1 MEWYKKNRI
10 LISRISCNISC
21 WKINNIYIFLMKK
34 LLLLALS
41 TNFIFA
47 QINPEK
53 IDIVRDNYGVPHIF
67 AKTDAEAAYGLAWAH
82 AEDDFETIQLAYLAG
97 NSMLSNHLGT
107 EGAPADFISKFIG
120 SKEIVE
126 KKFHEVSDE
135 YKSVLEGYAQGLNSY
150 AKKFPDKV
158 LYNKLF
164 PLTPKMMLRY
174 GQLQLFIRSKGGEW
188 VGKILSDKTQ
198 DDFIDQSLVGSNFIA
213 MNSNKTKS
221 GESFLV
227 INTHQPLEGPTS
239 WYEAHVNS
247 EEGTNILGTLY
258 PGTPHILIGVNENL
272 AWSHTFNNLD
282 IFDVYKLEMTKGLKY
297 VVDGKEYKLKKDK
310 AQVKIKILGLK
321 IPINRKFYKSIFG
334 PTLKN
339 KKGYY
344 SIRTPI
350 LYSINALEQWWRMG
364 KAKNFNEFYSILKMK
379 GLTGVNIAYADKYD
393 TIFYMSDGLIPK
405 REQGYNWKEI
415 VPGNTKKTLW
425 TETYDIK
432 DLPQVI
438 QPKSGYIYN
447 ANHSPFKSTSNDE
460 NPNPNDFNTDMGFEL
475 FDNNRSTR
483 LKKLIDEKD
492 KVSYE
497 EFREIKND
505 NSFPEKFSYI
515 FMDINPLFEIKLDSD
530 HELKEILDIIQSWD
544 RKTDIDSVGAGVYG
558 VLYYHLL
565 SNYRDYI
572 RKNKVLSE
580 EVLLTALKEVE
591 LYIIENFG
599 YLNITLG
606 DFQKLVR
613 GDIELPIWGLPD
625 VVTAMVSSKYKDGKR
640 RVFAGES
647 YIGYIRFDANGP
659 KIESVIS
666 YGNSEI
672 PESKHYDDQM
682 ELYQNFKLKK
692 VSMDREEIYKNASRI
707 YNPN

>member
-1 MEWYKKNRI
+1 MEWYKQKQ
-10 LISRISCNISC
+10 SANIRVFNLPC
-21 WKINNIYIFLMKK
+21 WKIYKVYIFLMRKVI
-34 LLLLALS
+34 LLALS

-47 QINPEK
+47 QINPEA
-53 IDIVRDNYGVPHIF
+53 IDIVRDNYGIPHIF
-67 AKTDAEAAYGLAWAH
+67 SKTDAELAYGLAWAH

-97 NSMLSNHLGT
+97 NSMLSNHLGA

-120 SKEIVE
+120 SEEIVD
-126 KKFHEVSDE
+126 KKYNEISDK
-135 YKSVLEGYAQGLNSY
+135 YKSVLDGYAQGLNSY

-158 LYNKLF
+158 LYKKLF

-188 VGKILSDKTQ
+188 VGRILNDNSQ
-198 DDFIDQSLVGSNFIA
+198 ENFIDQSLVGSNFIA
-213 MNSNKTKS
+213 MNSSKTKS

-239 WYEAHVNS
+239 WYEAHLNS

-297 VVDGKEYKLKKDK
+297 KVDDKEYKLKKDK
-310 AQVKIKILGLK
+310 AKIKIKILGIK

-339 KKGYY
+339 KKGFY

-350 LYSINALEQWWRMG
+350 LHSINALEQWWEMG
-364 KAKNFNEFYSILKMK
+364 KTKNFNEFYSVLKMK

-393 TIFYMSDGLIPK
+393 TIFYMSGGLIPK
-405 REQGYNWKEI
+405 REEGYNWKGI

-425 TETYDIK
+425 TETYDIE

-447 ANHSPFKSTSNDE
+447 ANHSPFKSTSNEE
-460 NPNPNDFNTDMGFEL
+460 NPNPNNFNSDMGFEL
-475 FDNNRSTR
+475 FDNNRSIR

-497 EFREIKND
+497 DFKKIKYD
-505 NSFPEKFSYI
+505 NTFPERFSYI
-515 FMDINPLFEIKLDSD
+515 FMDINPLFDIKLDPN
-530 HELKEILDIIQSWD
+530 HELKEILDLLQSWD
-544 RKTDIDSVGAGVYG
+544 RKTDIDSKGAGIYG

-565 SNYRDYI
+565 NNYRDYI
-572 RKNKVLSE
+572 LKNKVLSE
-580 EVLLTALKEVE
+580 EVLLSALREIKAS
-591 LYIIENFG
+591 IIENFG
-599 YLNITLG
+599 YLEITLG

-625 VVTAMVSSKYKDGKR
+625 VVTTMVSTKHKDGKR
-640 RVFAGES
+640 RVIAGES
-647 YIGYIRFDANGP
+647 YIGFIRFDKDGA

-672 PESKHYDDQM
+672 PESKHFDDQM

-692 VSMDREEIYKNASRI
+692 VSMNKDEIYRDALRI
-707 YNPN
+707 YNPH

>member
-1 MEWYKKNRI
+1 
-10 LISRISCNISC
+10 
-21 WKINNIYIFLMKK
+21 MKK
-34 LLLLALS
+34 LLFFALS
-41 TNFIFA
+41 SNLIFS
-47 QINPEK
+47 QINPEN
-53 IDIVRDNYGVPHIF
+53 IDIVRDSYGVPHIF
-67 AKTDAEAAYGLAWAH
+67 AKTDAEVSYGLAWAH
-82 AEDDFETIQLAYLAG
+82 AEDDFETIQLAFLAG
-97 NSMLSNHLGT
+97 NSMLSNHLGS

-120 SKEIVE
+120 SKEIVD
-126 KKFHEVSDE
+126 KKYNEISDE
-135 YKSVLEGYAQGLNSY
+135 YKLVLEGYALGLNSY

-158 LYNKLF
+158 LYKKLF

-198 DDFIDQSLVGSNFIA
+198 EDYIDQNLIGSNFIA
-213 MNSNKTKS
+213 MNSSKTKS

-239 WYEAHVNS
+239 WYEAHINS

-272 AWSHTFNNLD
+272 GWSHTFNNLD

-297 VVDGKEYKLKKDK
+297 IVDGEEYKLEKDK
-310 AQVKIKILGLK
+310 AKIKIKILGLK

-339 KKGYY
+339 KKGFY
-344 SIRTPI
+344 SIRAPI
-350 LYSINALEQWWRMG
+350 LHSINALEQWWRMG
-364 KAKNFNEFYSILKMK
+364 KAKNFNEFYSTLKMK

-425 TETYDIK
+425 TETYDIE

-460 NPNPNDFNTDMGFEL
+460 NPNPNNFNPDMAFEL
-475 FDNNRSTR
+475 FYNNRSIR

-492 KVSYE
+492 KISYE
-497 EFREIKND
+497 EFRKIKND
-505 NSFPEKFSYI
+505 NSFPEKLSYS
-515 FMDINPLFEIKLDSD
+515 FMDINPLFEISLDSN
-530 HELKEILDIIQSWD
+530 HELKNMLDILQSWD
-544 RKTDIDSVGAGVYG
+544 RKTDIDSVGAGIYG

-565 SNYRDYI
+565 DKYRGYI
-572 RKNKVLSE
+572 FKNRVLSE
-580 EVLLTALKEVE
+580 EVLLSALKEVKS
-591 LYIIENFG
+591 YIIKNFG
-599 YLNITLG
+599 YLEITLG

-613 GDIELPIWGLPD
+613 GNIELPIWGLPD
-625 VVTAMVSSKYKDGKR
+625 VVTTMVSTKYKDGKR

-647 YIGYIRFDANGP
+647 YIGYIRFNEDGP
-659 KIESVIS
+659 TIESVIS
-666 YGNSEI
+666 YGNSEV

-682 ELYQNFKLKK
+682 KLYQNFKLKK
-692 VSMDREEIYKNASRI
+692 VSMNKEEIYKNASKI

>member
-1 MEWYKKNRI
+1 
-10 LISRISCNISC
+10 
-21 WKINNIYIFLMKK
+21 MKK
-34 LLLLALS
+34 LILFALS
-41 TNFIFA
+41 INFIFA
-47 QINPEK
+47 QINTEN

-82 AEDDFETIQLAYLAG
+82 AEDDFKTIQLAYLAG
-97 NSMLSNHLGT
+97 NSMLSNLLGT

-297 VVDGKEYKLKKDK
+297 EVDGKEYKLKKDK

-591 LYIIENFG
+591 SYIIENFG

>member
-1 MEWYKKNRI
+1 
-10 LISRISCNISC
+10 
-21 WKINNIYIFLMKK
+21 MKK
-34 LLLLALS
+34 LILFALS
-41 TNFIFA
+41 INFIFA
-47 QINPEK
+47 QINTEN

-82 AEDDFETIQLAYLAG
+82 AEDDFKTIQLAYLAG
-97 NSMLSNHLGT
+97 NSMLSNLLGT

-297 VVDGKEYKLKKDK
+297 KVDGKEYKLIKDK
-310 AQVKIKILGLK
+310 APVKIKILGIK
-321 IPINRKFYKSIFG
+321 ISINRKFYKSIFG

-591 LYIIENFG
+591 SYIIENFG

>member
-1 MEWYKKNRI
+1 
-10 LISRISCNISC
+10 
-21 WKINNIYIFLMKK
+21 MKK
-34 LLLLALS
+34 LLFFALS
-41 TNFIFA
+41 SNLIFS
-47 QINPEK
+47 QINPEN
-53 IDIVRDNYGVPHIF
+53 IDIVRDSYGVPHIF
-67 AKTDAEAAYGLAWAH
+67 AKTDAEVSYGLAWAH
-82 AEDDFETIQLAYLAG
+82 AEDDFETIQLAFLAG
-97 NSMLSNHLGT
+97 NSMLSNHLGS

-120 SKEIVE
+120 SKEIVD
-126 KKFHEVSDE
+126 KKYNEISDE
-135 YKSVLEGYAQGLNSY
+135 YKLVLEGYALGLNSY

-158 LYNKLF
+158 LYKKLF

-198 DDFIDQSLVGSNFIA
+198 EDYIDQNLIGSNFIA
-213 MNSNKTKS
+213 MNSSKTKS

-239 WYEAHVNS
+239 WYEAHINS

-272 AWSHTFNNLD
+272 GWSHTFNNLD

-297 VVDGKEYKLKKDK
+297 IVDGEEYKLEKDK
-310 AQVKIKILGLK
+310 AKIKIKILGLK

-339 KKGYY
+339 KKGFY
-344 SIRTPI
+344 SIRAPI
-350 LYSINALEQWWRMG
+350 LHSINALEQWWRMG
-364 KAKNFNEFYSILKMK
+364 KAKNFNEFYSTLKMK

-405 REQGYNWKEI
+405 REQGYDWKEI

-425 TETYDIK
+425 TETYDIE

-460 NPNPNDFNTDMGFEL
+460 NPNPNNFNPDMGFEL
-475 FDNNRSTR
+475 FDNNRSIR

-492 KVSYE
+492 QISYE
-497 EFREIKND
+497 EFRKIKND
-505 NSFPEKFSYI
+505 NSFPEKLSYS
-515 FMDINPLFEIKLDSD
+515 FMDINPLFEISLDSN
-530 HELKEILDIIQSWD
+530 HELKNMLDILQSWD
-544 RKTDIDSVGAGVYG
+544 RKTDIDSVGAGIYG

-565 SNYRDYI
+565 DKYRGYI
-572 RKNKVLSE
+572 FKNRVLSE
-580 EVLLTALKEVE
+580 EVLLSALKEVKS
-591 LYIIENFG
+591 YIIKNFG
-599 YLNITLG
+599 YLEITLG

-613 GDIELPIWGLPD
+613 GNIELPIWGLPD
-625 VVTAMVSSKYKDGKR
+625 VVTTMVSTKYKDGKR

-647 YIGYIRFDANGP
+647 YIGYIRFNEDGP
-659 KIESVIS
+659 IIESVIS
-666 YGNSEI
+666 YGNSEV

-682 ELYQNFKLKK
+682 KLYQKFKLKK
-692 VSMDREEIYKNASRI
+692 VSMNKEEIYKNASKI

>member
-1 MEWYKKNRI
+1 
-10 LISRISCNISC
+10 
-21 WKINNIYIFLMKK
+21 MKK
-34 LLLLALS
+34 LLFFALS
-41 TNFIFA
+41 SNLIFS
-47 QINPEK
+47 QINPEN
-53 IDIVRDNYGVPHIF
+53 IDIVRDSYGVPHIF
-67 AKTDAEAAYGLAWAH
+67 AKTDAEVSYGLAWAH
-82 AEDDFETIQLAYLAG
+82 AEDDFETIQLAFLAG
-97 NSMLSNHLGT
+97 NSMLSNHLGS

-120 SKEIVE
+120 SKEIVD
-126 KKFHEVSDE
+126 KKYNEISDE
-135 YKSVLEGYAQGLNSY
+135 YKLVLEGYALGLNSY

-158 LYNKLF
+158 LYKKLF

-198 DDFIDQSLVGSNFIA
+198 EDYIDQNLIGSNFIA
-213 MNSNKTKS
+213 MNSSKTKS

-239 WYEAHVNS
+239 WYEAHINS

-272 AWSHTFNNLD
+272 GWSHTFNNLD

-297 VVDGKEYKLKKDK
+297 IVDGEEYKLEKDK
-310 AQVKIKILGLK
+310 AKIKIKILGLK

-339 KKGYY
+339 KKGFY
-344 SIRTPI
+344 SIRAPI
-350 LYSINALEQWWRMG
+350 LHSINALEQWWRMG
-364 KAKNFNEFYSILKMK
+364 KAKNFNEFYSTLKMK

-405 REQGYNWKEI
+405 REEGYNWKEI

-425 TETYDIK
+425 TETYDIE

-460 NPNPNDFNTDMGFEL
+460 NPNPNNFNPDMGFEL
-475 FDNNRSTR
+475 FDNNRSIR

-492 KVSYE
+492 KISYE
-497 EFREIKND
+497 EFRKIKND
-505 NSFPEKFSYI
+505 NSFPEKLSYS
-515 FMDINPLFEIKLDSD
+515 FMDINPLFEISLDSN
-530 HELKEILDIIQSWD
+530 HELKNMLDILQSWD
-544 RKTDIDSVGAGVYG
+544 RKTDIDSVGAGIYG

-565 SNYRDYI
+565 DKYRGYI
-572 RKNKVLSE
+572 FKNRVLSE
-580 EVLLTALKEVE
+580 EVLLSALKEVKS
-591 LYIIENFG
+591 YIIKNFG
-599 YLNITLG
+599 YLEITLG

-613 GDIELPIWGLPD
+613 GNIELPIWGLPD
-625 VVTAMVSSKYKDGKR
+625 VVTTMVSTKYKDGKR

-647 YIGYIRFDANGP
+647 YIGYIRFNEDGP
-659 KIESVIS
+659 TIESVIS
-666 YGNSEI
+666 YGNSEV

-682 ELYQNFKLKK
+682 KLYQNFKLKK
-692 VSMDREEIYKNASRI
+692 VSMNKEEIYKNASKI

>member
-1 MEWYKKNRI
+1 MNRNCTHI
-10 LISRISCNISC
+10 LFN
-21 WKINNIYIFLMKK
+21 
-34 LLLLALS
+34 
-41 TNFIFA
+41 
-47 QINPEK
+47 EK
-53 IDIVRDNYGVPHIF
+53 IYKSKV
-67 AKTDAEAAYGLAWAH
+67 
-82 AEDDFETIQLAYLAG
+82 TIE
-97 NSMLSNHLGT
+97 LSILGT
-107 EGAPADFISKFIG
+107 SVFSVVELEHDK
-120 SKEIVE
+120 KEEIV
-126 KKFHEVSDE
+126 KKKYSEISDE
-135 YKSVLEGYAQGLNSY
+135 YKLVLEGYALGLNSY

-158 LYNKLF
+158 LYKKLF

-198 DDFIDQSLVGSNFIA
+198 EDYIDQNLIGSNFIA
-213 MNSNKTKS
+213 MNSNKPES

-239 WYEAHVNS
+239 WYEAHINS

-272 AWSHTFNNLD
+272 GWSHTFNNLD

-297 VVDGKEYKLKKDK
+297 IVDGEEYKLEKDK
-310 AQVKIKILGLK
+310 ARVKIKVLGLK
-321 IPINRKFYKSIFG
+321 IPINRKFYRSIFG

-339 KKGYY
+339 KKGFY
-344 SIRTPI
+344 SIRAPI
-350 LYSINALEQWWRMG
+350 LHSINALEQWWRMG
-364 KAKNFNEFYSILKMK
+364 KAKNFNEFYSTLKMK

-425 TETYDIK
+425 TETYDIE

-460 NPNPNDFNTDMGFEL
+460 NPNPNNFNPDMGFEL
-475 FDNNRSTR
+475 FDNNRSIR

-492 KVSYE
+492 KISYE
-497 EFREIKND
+497 EFRKIKND

-515 FMDINPLFEIKLDSD
+515 FMDINPLFDIDLDSN
-530 HELKEILDIIQSWD
+530 HELKKILDILQSWD
-544 RKTDIDSVGAGVYG
+544 RKTDIDSVGAGIYG

-565 SNYRDYI
+565 DKYRGYI
-572 RKNKVLSE
+572 FKNRVLSE
-580 EVLLTALKEVE
+580 EVLLSALKEVKS
-591 LYIIENFG
+591 YIIKNFG
-599 YLNITLG
+599 YLEITLG

-613 GDIELPIWGLPD
+613 GNIELPIWGLPD
-625 VVTAMVSSKYKDGKR
+625 VVTAMVSTKYKDGKR

-647 YIGYIRFDANGP
+647 YIVYIRFNEDGP
-659 KIESVIS
+659 TIESVIS
-666 YGNSEI
+666 YGNSEV

-682 ELYQNFKLKK
+682 KLYQNFKLKK
-692 VSMDREEIYKNASRI
+692 VSMNKEEIYKNASKI

>member
-1 MEWYKKNRI
+1 
-10 LISRISCNISC
+10 
-21 WKINNIYIFLMKK
+21 MKK
-34 LLLLALS
+34 LILFALS
-41 TNFIFA
+41 INFIFA
-47 QINPEK
+47 QINTEN

-97 NSMLSNHLGT
+97 NSMLSNLLGA

-297 VVDGKEYKLKKDK
+297 EVDGKEYKLKKDK

-572 RKNKVLSE
+572 RKNNVLSE

-591 LYIIENFG
+591 SYIIENFG

-672 PESKHYDDQM
+672 PKSKHYDDQM

>member
-1 MEWYKKNRI
+1 
-10 LISRISCNISC
+10 
-21 WKINNIYIFLMKK
+21 MKK
-34 LLLLALS
+34 LILFALS
-41 TNFIFA
+41 TNLIFS
-47 QINPEK
+47 QINPEN

-67 AKTDAEAAYGLAWAH
+67 AKTDAEVAYGLAWAH

-97 NSMLSNHLGT
+97 NSMLSNHLGL

-120 SKEIVE
+120 SEEIVDN
-126 KKFHEVSDE
+126 KYDEVSDE
-135 YKSVLEGYAQGLNSY
+135 YKLVLEGYALGLNSY

-158 LYNKLF
+158 LYKNLF

-198 DDFIDQSLVGSNFIA
+198 EDYIDQNLIGSNFIA
-213 MNSNKTKS
+213 MNSNKTES

-239 WYEAHVNS
+239 WYEAHINS

-272 AWSHTFNNLD
+272 GWSHTFNNLD

-297 VVDGKEYKLKKDK
+297 IVDGEEYKLEKDK
-310 AQVKIKILGLK
+310 AKIKIKVLGLK

-339 KKGYY
+339 KKGFY
-344 SIRTPI
+344 SIRAPI
-350 LYSINALEQWWRMG
+350 LHSINALEQWWKMG
-364 KAKNFNEFYSILKMK
+364 KAKNFNEFYSTLKMK

-425 TETYDIK
+425 TETYDIE

-438 QPKSGYIYN
+438 QPKSGFIYN

-460 NPNPNDFNTDMGFEL
+460 NPNPKDFNSDMGFEL
-475 FDNNRSTR
+475 FDNNRSIR

-492 KVSYE
+492 KISYE
-497 EFREIKND
+497 EFKQIKND
-505 NSFPEKFSYI
+505 NSFPEKFSYS
-515 FMDINPLFEIKLDSD
+515 FMDINPLFGINLDTS
-530 HELKEILDIIQSWD
+530 HELKKMLDILQNWD
-544 RKTDIDSVGAGVYG
+544 RKTDIDSVGAGIYG

-565 SNYRDYI
+565 RNYRDYI
-572 RKNKVLSE
+572 LKNRVLSE
-580 EVLLTALKEVE
+580 EVLLSAFKEVKS
-591 LYIIENFG
+591 YIIENFG
-599 YLNITLG
+599 YLEITLG

-613 GDIELPIWGLPD
+613 GDIEMPFW
-625 VVTAMVSSKYKDGKR
+625 
-640 RVFAGES
+640 
-647 YIGYIRFDANGP
+647 
-659 KIESVIS
+659 
-666 YGNSEI
+666 
-672 PESKHYDDQM
+672 
-682 ELYQNFKLKK
+682 
-692 VSMDREEIYKNASRI
+692 
-707 YNPN
+707 

>member
-1 MEWYKKNRI
+1 
-10 LISRISCNISC
+10 
-21 WKINNIYIFLMKK
+21 MKK
-34 LLLLALS
+34 LLFFALS
-41 TNFIFA
+41 SNLIFS
-47 QINPEK
+47 QINPEN
-53 IDIVRDNYGVPHIF
+53 IDIVRDSYGVPHIF
-67 AKTDAEAAYGLAWAH
+67 AKTDAEVSYGLAWAH
-82 AEDDFETIQLAYLAG
+82 AEDDFETIQLAFLAG
-97 NSMLSNHLGT
+97 NSMLSNHLGS

-120 SKEIVE
+120 SKEIVDE
-126 KKFHEVSDE
+126 KYNEISDE
-135 YKSVLEGYAQGLNSY
+135 YKLVLEGYALGLNSY

-158 LYNKLF
+158 LYKKLF

-198 DDFIDQSLVGSNFIA
+198 EDYIDQNLIGSNFIA
-213 MNSNKTKS
+213 MNSSKTKS

-239 WYEAHVNS
+239 WYEAHINS

-272 AWSHTFNNLD
+272 GWSHTFNNLD

-297 VVDGKEYKLKKDK
+297 IVDGEEYKLEKDK
-310 AQVKIKILGLK
+310 AKIKIKILGLK

-339 KKGYY
+339 KKGFY
-344 SIRTPI
+344 SIRAPI
-350 LYSINALEQWWRMG
+350 LHSINALEQWWRMG
-364 KAKNFNEFYSILKMK
+364 KSKNFNEFYSTLKMK

-405 REQGYNWKEI
+405 REEGYNWKEI

-425 TETYDIK
+425 TETYDIE

-460 NPNPNDFNTDMGFEL
+460 NPNPNNFNPDMGFEL
-475 FDNNRSTR
+475 FDNNRSIR

-492 KVSYE
+492 KISYE
-497 EFREIKND
+497 EFRKIKND
-505 NSFPEKFSYI
+505 NSFPEKLSYS
-515 FMDINPLFEIKLDSD
+515 FMDINPLFEISLDSN
-530 HELKEILDIIQSWD
+530 HELKNMLDILQSWD
-544 RKTDIDSVGAGVYG
+544 RKTDIDSVGAGIYG

-565 SNYRDYI
+565 DKYRGYI
-572 RKNKVLSE
+572 FKNRVLSE
-580 EVLLTALKEVE
+580 EVLLSALKEVKS
-591 LYIIENFG
+591 YIIKNFG
-599 YLNITLG
+599 YLEITLG

-613 GDIELPIWGLPD
+613 GNIELPIWGLPD
-625 VVTAMVSSKYKDGKR
+625 VVTTMVSTKYKDGKR

-647 YIGYIRFDANGP
+647 YIGYIRFNEDGP
-659 KIESVIS
+659 IIESVIS
-666 YGNSEI
+666 YGNSEV

-682 ELYQNFKLKK
+682 KLYQNFKLKK
-692 VSMDREEIYKNASRI
+692 VSMDKEEIYKNASKI

>member
-1 MEWYKKNRI
+1 
-10 LISRISCNISC
+10 
-21 WKINNIYIFLMKK
+21 MKK
-34 LLLLALS
+34 LLFFALS
-41 TNFIFA
+41 SNLIFS
-47 QINPEK
+47 QINPEN
-53 IDIVRDNYGVPHIF
+53 IDIVRDSYGVPHIF
-67 AKTDAEAAYGLAWAH
+67 AKTDAEVSYGLAWAH
-82 AEDDFETIQLAYLAG
+82 AEDDFETIQLAFLAG
-97 NSMLSNHLGT
+97 NSMLSNHLGS

-120 SKEIVE
+120 SKEIVD
-126 KKFHEVSDE
+126 KKYNEISDE
-135 YKSVLEGYAQGLNSY
+135 YKLVLEGYALGLNSY

-158 LYNKLF
+158 LYKKLF

-198 DDFIDQSLVGSNFIA
+198 EDYIDQNLIGSNFIA
-213 MNSNKTKS
+213 MNSKKNKS

-239 WYEAHVNS
+239 WYEAHINS

-272 AWSHTFNNLD
+272 GWSHTFNNLD

-297 VVDGKEYKLKKDK
+297 IVDGEEYKLEKDK
-310 AQVKIKILGLK
+310 AKIKIKILGLK

-339 KKGYY
+339 KKGFY
-344 SIRTPI
+344 SIRAPI
-350 LYSINALEQWWRMG
+350 LHSINALEQWWRMG
-364 KAKNFNEFYSILKMK
+364 KAKNFNEFYSTLKMK

-405 REQGYNWKEI
+405 REEGYNWKEI

-425 TETYDIK
+425 TETYDIE

-460 NPNPNDFNTDMGFEL
+460 NPNPNNFNPDMGFEL
-475 FDNNRSTR
+475 FDNNRSIR

-492 KVSYE
+492 KISYE
-497 EFREIKND
+497 EFRKIKND
-505 NSFPEKFSYI
+505 NSFPEKLSYS
-515 FMDINPLFEIKLDSD
+515 FMDINPLFEISLDSN
-530 HELKEILDIIQSWD
+530 HELKNMLDILQSWD
-544 RKTDIDSVGAGVYG
+544 RKTDIDSVGAGIYG

-565 SNYRDYI
+565 DKYRGYI
-572 RKNKVLSE
+572 FKNRVLSE
-580 EVLLTALKEVE
+580 EVLLIALKEVKS
-591 LYIIENFG
+591 YIIKNFG
-599 YLNITLG
+599 YLEITLG

-613 GDIELPIWGLPD
+613 GNIELPIWGLPD
-625 VVTAMVSSKYKDGKR
+625 VVTTMVSTKYKDGKR

-647 YIGYIRFDANGP
+647 YIGYIRFNEDGP
-659 KIESVIS
+659 TIESVIS
-666 YGNSEI
+666 YGNSEV

-682 ELYQNFKLKK
+682 KLYQNFKLKK
-692 VSMDREEIYKNASRI
+692 VSMNKEEIYKNASKI
-707 YNPN
+707 YNPK

>member
-1 MEWYKKNRI
+1 
-10 LISRISCNISC
+10 
-21 WKINNIYIFLMKK
+21 MKK
-34 LLLLALS
+34 LLFFALS
-41 TNFIFA
+41 SNLIFS
-47 QINPEK
+47 QINPEN
-53 IDIVRDNYGVPHIF
+53 IDIVRDSYGVPHIF
-67 AKTDAEAAYGLAWAH
+67 AKTDAEVSYGLAWAH
-82 AEDDFETIQLAYLAG
+82 AEDDFETIQLAFLAG
-97 NSMLSNHLGT
+97 NSMLSNHLGS

-120 SKEIVE
+120 SKEIVD
-126 KKFHEVSDE
+126 KKYNEISDE
-135 YKSVLEGYAQGLNSY
+135 YKLVLEGYALGLNSY

-158 LYNKLF
+158 LYKKLF

-198 DDFIDQSLVGSNFIA
+198 EDYIDQNLIGSNFIA
-213 MNSNKTKS
+213 MNSSKTKS

-239 WYEAHVNS
+239 WYEAHINS

-272 AWSHTFNNLD
+272 GWSHTFNNLD

-297 VVDGKEYKLKKDK
+297 IVDGEEYKLEKDK
-310 AQVKIKILGLK
+310 AKIKIKILGLK

-339 KKGYY
+339 KKGFY
-344 SIRTPI
+344 SIRAPI
-350 LYSINALEQWWRMG
+350 LHSINALEQWWRMG
-364 KAKNFNEFYSILKMK
+364 KAKNFNEFYSTLKMK

-405 REQGYNWKEI
+405 REEGYNWKEI

-425 TETYDIK
+425 TETYNIE

-460 NPNPNDFNTDMGFEL
+460 NPNPNNFNPDMGFEL
-475 FDNNRSTR
+475 FDNNRSIR
-483 LKKLIDEKD
+483 LKKLIDEKE
-492 KVSYE
+492 KISYE
-497 EFREIKND
+497 EFRKIKND
-505 NSFPEKFSYI
+505 NSFPEKLSYS
-515 FMDINPLFEIKLDSD
+515 FMDINPLFEISLDSN
-530 HELKEILDIIQSWD
+530 HELKNMLDILQSWD
-544 RKTDIDSVGAGVYG
+544 RKTNINSVGAGIYG

-565 SNYRDYI
+565 DKYRGYI
-572 RKNKVLSE
+572 FKNKVLSE
-580 EVLLTALKEVE
+580 EVLLSALKEVKS
-591 LYIIENFG
+591 YIIKNFG
-599 YLNITLG
+599 YLEITLG

-613 GDIELPIWGLPD
+613 GNIELPIWGLPD
-625 VVTAMVSSKYKDGKR
+625 VVTTMVSTKYKDGKR

-647 YIGYIRFDANGP
+647 YIGYIRFNEDGP
-659 KIESVIS
+659 TIESVIS
-666 YGNSEI
+666 YGNSEV

-682 ELYQNFKLKK
+682 KLYQNFKLKK
-692 VSMDREEIYKNASRI
+692 VSMNKEEIYKNASKI

>member
-1 MEWYKKNRI
+1 
-10 LISRISCNISC
+10 
-21 WKINNIYIFLMKK
+21 MKK
-34 LLLLALS
+34 LLFFALS
-41 TNFIFA
+41 SNLIFS
-47 QINPEK
+47 QINPEN
-53 IDIVRDNYGVPHIF
+53 IDIVRDSYGVPHIF
-67 AKTDAEAAYGLAWAH
+67 AKTDAEVSYGLAWAH
-82 AEDDFETIQLAYLAG
+82 AEDDFETIQLAFLAG
-97 NSMLSNHLGT
+97 NSMLSNHLGS

-120 SKEIVE
+120 SKEIVD
-126 KKFHEVSDE
+126 KKYNEISDE
-135 YKSVLEGYAQGLNSY
+135 YKLVLEGYALGLNSY

-158 LYNKLF
+158 LYKKLF

-198 DDFIDQSLVGSNFIA
+198 EDYIDQNLIGSNFIA
-213 MNSNKTKS
+213 MNSSKTKS

-239 WYEAHVNS
+239 WYEAHINS

-272 AWSHTFNNLD
+272 GWSHTFNNLD

-297 VVDGKEYKLKKDK
+297 IVDGEEYKLEKDK
-310 AQVKIKILGLK
+310 AKIKIKILGLK

-339 KKGYY
+339 KKGFY
-344 SIRTPI
+344 SIRAPI
-350 LYSINALEQWWRMG
+350 LHSINALEQWWRMG
-364 KAKNFNEFYSILKMK
+364 KAKNFNEFYSTLKMK

-425 TETYDIK
+425 TETYDIE

-460 NPNPNDFNTDMGFEL
+460 NPNPNNFNPDMGFEL
-475 FDNNRSTR
+475 FDNNRSIR

-492 KVSYE
+492 KISYE
-497 EFREIKND
+497 EFRKIKND
-505 NSFPEKFSYI
+505 NSFPEKLSYS
-515 FMDINPLFEIKLDSD
+515 FMDINPLFEISLDSN
-530 HELKEILDIIQSWD
+530 HELKNMLDILQSWD
-544 RKTDIDSVGAGVYG
+544 RKTDIDSVGAGIYG

-565 SNYRDYI
+565 DKYRGYI
-572 RKNKVLSE
+572 FKNRVLSE
-580 EVLLTALKEVE
+580 EVLLSALKEVKS
-591 LYIIENFG
+591 YIIKNFG
-599 YLNITLG
+599 YLEITLG

-613 GDIELPIWGLPD
+613 GNIELPIWGLPD
-625 VVTAMVSSKYKDGKR
+625 VVTTMVSTKYKDGKR

-647 YIGYIRFDANGP
+647 YIGYIRFNEDGP
-659 KIESVIS
+659 IIESVIS
-666 YGNSEI
+666 YGNSEV

-682 ELYQNFKLKK
+682 KLYQNFKLKK
-692 VSMDREEIYKNASRI
+692 VSMNKEEIYKNASKI

>member
-1 MEWYKKNRI
+1 
-10 LISRISCNISC
+10 
-21 WKINNIYIFLMKK
+21 MKK
-34 LLLLALS
+34 LILFALS
-41 TNFIFA
+41 TNLIFS
-47 QINPEK
+47 QINPEN

-67 AKTDAEAAYGLAWAH
+67 AKTDAEVAYGLAWAH

-97 NSMLSNHLGT
+97 NSMLSNHLGL
-107 EGAPADFISKFIG
+107 EGVPADFISKFIG
-120 SKEIVE
+120 SEEIVNN
-126 KKFHEVSDE
+126 KYDEVSDE
-135 YKSVLEGYAQGLNSY
+135 YKLVLEGYALGLNSY

-158 LYNKLF
+158 LYKKLF

-198 DDFIDQSLVGSNFIA
+198 EDYIDQNLIGSNFIA
-213 MNSNKTKS
+213 MNSNKTES

-239 WYEAHVNS
+239 WYEAHINS

-272 AWSHTFNNLD
+272 GWSHTFNNLD

-297 VVDGKEYKLKKDK
+297 IVDGEEYKLEKDK
-310 AQVKIKILGLK
+310 AKIKIKVLGLK

-339 KKGYY
+339 KKGFY
-344 SIRTPI
+344 SIRAPI
-350 LYSINALEQWWRMG
+350 LHSINALEQWWKMG
-364 KAKNFNEFYSILKMK
+364 KAKNFNEFYSTLKMK

-425 TETYDIK
+425 TETYDIE

-438 QPKSGYIYN
+438 QPKSGFIYN

-460 NPNPNDFNTDMGFEL
+460 NPNPKDFNPDMGFEL
-475 FDNNRSTR
+475 FDNNRSIR
-483 LKKLIDEKD
+483 LKKLIDEED
-492 KVSYE
+492 KISYE
-497 EFREIKND
+497 EFKEIKND
-505 NSFPEKFSYI
+505 NSFPEKFSYS
-515 FMDINPLFEIKLDSD
+515 FMDINPLFAINLDTS
-530 HELKEILDIIQSWD
+530 HELKKMLDILQNWD
-544 RKTDIDSVGAGVYG
+544 RKTDIDSVGAGIYG

-565 SNYRDYI
+565 RNYRDYI
-572 RKNKVLSE
+572 LKNRVLSE
-580 EVLLTALKEVE
+580 EVLLSALKEVKS
-591 LYIIENFG
+591 YIIENFG
-599 YLNITLG
+599 YLEITLG

-613 GDIELPIWGLPD
+613 GDIEMPIWGLPD
-625 VVTAMVSSKYKDGKR
+625 VVTTMVSTRYKDGKR

-647 YIGYIRFDANGP
+647 YIGYIRFDKDGP
-659 KIESVIS
+659 IIESVIS
-666 YGNSEI
+666 YGNSEV

-682 ELYQNFKLKK
+682 ELYKNFKLKK
-692 VSMDREEIYKNASRI
+692 ISMDKEEIYRDAAKI

>member
-1 MEWYKKNRI
+1 
-10 LISRISCNISC
+10 
-21 WKINNIYIFLMKK
+21 MKK
-34 LLLLALS
+34 LLFFALS
-41 TNFIFA
+41 SNLIFS
-47 QINPEK
+47 QINPEN
-53 IDIVRDNYGVPHIF
+53 IDIVRDSYGVPHIF
-67 AKTDAEAAYGLAWAH
+67 AKTDAEVSYGLAWAH
-82 AEDDFETIQLAYLAG
+82 AEDDFETIQLAFLAG
-97 NSMLSNHLGT
+97 NSMLSNHLGS

-120 SKEIVE
+120 SKEIVD
-126 KKFHEVSDE
+126 KKYNEISDE
-135 YKSVLEGYAQGLNSY
+135 YKLVLEGYALGLNSY

-158 LYNKLF
+158 LYKKLF

-198 DDFIDQSLVGSNFIA
+198 EDYIDQNLIGSNFIA
-213 MNSNKTKS
+213 MNSSKTKS

-239 WYEAHVNS
+239 WYEAHINS

-272 AWSHTFNNLD
+272 GWSHTFNNLD

-297 VVDGKEYKLKKDK
+297 IVDGEEYKLEKDK
-310 AQVKIKILGLK
+310 AKIKIKILGLK

-339 KKGYY
+339 KKGFY
-344 SIRTPI
+344 SIRAPI
-350 LYSINALEQWWRMG
+350 LHSINALEQWWRMG
-364 KAKNFNEFYSILKMK
+364 KAKNFNEFYSTLKMK

-405 REQGYNWKEI
+405 REEGYNWKEI

-425 TETYDIK
+425 TETYNIE

-460 NPNPNDFNTDMGFEL
+460 NPNPNNFNPDMGFEL
-475 FDNNRSTR
+475 FDNNRSIR

-492 KVSYE
+492 KISYE
-497 EFREIKND
+497 EFRKIKND
-505 NSFPEKFSYI
+505 NSFPEKLSYS
-515 FMDINPLFEIKLDSD
+515 FMDINPLFEISLDSN
-530 HELKEILDIIQSWD
+530 HELKNMLDILQSWD
-544 RKTDIDSVGAGVYG
+544 RKTDIDSVGAGIYG

-565 SNYRDYI
+565 DKYRGYI
-572 RKNKVLSE
+572 FKNRVLSE
-580 EVLLTALKEVE
+580 EVLLSALKEVKS
-591 LYIIENFG
+591 YIIKNFG
-599 YLNITLG
+599 YLEITLG

-613 GDIELPIWGLPD
+613 GNIELPIWGLPD
-625 VVTAMVSSKYKDGKR
+625 VVTTMVSTKYKDGKR

-647 YIGYIRFDANGP
+647 YIGYIRFNEDGP
-659 KIESVIS
+659 TIESVIS
-666 YGNSEI
+666 YGNSEV

-682 ELYQNFKLKK
+682 KLYQNFKLKK
-692 VSMDREEIYKNASRI
+692 VSMDKEEIYKNASKI

>member
-1 MEWYKKNRI
+1 
-10 LISRISCNISC
+10 
-21 WKINNIYIFLMKK
+21 MKK
-34 LLLLALS
+34 LILFALS
-41 TNFIFA
+41 TNLIFS
-47 QINPEK
+47 QINPEN

-67 AKTDAEAAYGLAWAH
+67 AKTDAEVAYGLAWAH

-97 NSMLSNHLGT
+97 NSMLSNHLGL

-120 SKEIVE
+120 SEEIVNN
-126 KKFHEVSDE
+126 KYDEVSDE
-135 YKSVLEGYAQGLNSY
+135 YKLVLEGYALGLNSY

-158 LYNKLF
+158 LHKKLF

-198 DDFIDQSLVGSNFIA
+198 EDYIDQNLIGSNFIA
-213 MNSNKTKS
+213 MNSNKTES

-239 WYEAHVNS
+239 WYEAHINS

-272 AWSHTFNNLD
+272 GWSHTFNNLD

-297 VVDGKEYKLKKDK
+297 IVDGEEYKLEKDK
-310 AQVKIKILGLK
+310 AKIKIKVLGLK

-339 KKGYY
+339 KKGFY
-344 SIRTPI
+344 SIRAPI
-350 LYSINALEQWWRMG
+350 LHSINALEQWWKMG
-364 KAKNFNEFYSILKMK
+364 KAKNFNEFYSTLRMK

-425 TETYDIK
+425 TETYDIE

-438 QPKSGYIYN
+438 QPKSGFIYN

-460 NPNPNDFNTDMGFEL
+460 NPNPKDFNPDMGFEL
-475 FDNNRSTR
+475 FDNNRSIR
-483 LKKLIDEKD
+483 LKKLIDEED
-492 KVSYE
+492 KISYE
-497 EFREIKND
+497 EFKEIKND
-505 NSFPEKFSYI
+505 NSFPEKFSYS
-515 FMDINPLFEIKLDSD
+515 FMDINPLFAINLDTS
-530 HELKEILDIIQSWD
+530 HELKKMLDILQNWD
-544 RKTDIDSVGAGVYG
+544 RKTDIDSVGAGIYG

-565 SNYRDYI
+565 RNYRDYI
-572 RKNKVLSE
+572 LKNRVLSE
-580 EVLLTALKEVE
+580 EVLLSALKEVKS
-591 LYIIENFG
+591 YIIENFG
-599 YLNITLG
+599 YLEITLG

-613 GDIELPIWGLPD
+613 GDIEMPIWGLPD
-625 VVTAMVSSKYKDGKR
+625 VVTTMVSTRYKDGKR

-647 YIGYIRFDANGP
+647 YIGYIRFNIDGP
-659 KIESVIS
+659 TIESVIS
-666 YGNSEI
+666 YGNSEV

-682 ELYQNFKLKK
+682 ELYKNFKLKK
-692 VSMDREEIYKNASRI
+692 ISMDKEEIYRDAAKI

>member
-1 MEWYKKNRI
+1 
-10 LISRISCNISC
+10 
-21 WKINNIYIFLMKK
+21 MKK
-34 LLLLALS
+34 LLFFALS
-41 TNFIFA
+41 SNLIFS
-47 QINPEK
+47 QINPEN
-53 IDIVRDNYGVPHIF
+53 IDIVRDSYGVPHIF
-67 AKTDAEAAYGLAWAH
+67 AKTDAEVSYGLAWAH
-82 AEDDFETIQLAYLAG
+82 AEDDFETIQLAFLAG
-97 NSMLSNHLGT
+97 NSMLSNHLGS

-120 SKEIVE
+120 SKEIVD
-126 KKFHEVSDE
+126 KKYNEISDE
-135 YKSVLEGYAQGLNSY
+135 YKLVLEGYALGLNSY

-158 LYNKLF
+158 LYKKLF

-198 DDFIDQSLVGSNFIA
+198 EDYIDQNLIGSNFIA
-213 MNSNKTKS
+213 MNSSKTKS

-239 WYEAHVNS
+239 WYEAHINS

-272 AWSHTFNNLD
+272 GWSHTFNNLD

-297 VVDGKEYKLKKDK
+297 IVDGEEYKLEKDK
-310 AQVKIKILGLK
+310 AKIKIKILGLK

-339 KKGYY
+339 KKGFY
-344 SIRTPI
+344 SIRAPI
-350 LYSINALEQWWRMG
+350 LHSINALEQWWRMG
-364 KAKNFNEFYSILKMK
+364 KAKNFNEFYSTLKMK

-405 REQGYNWKEI
+405 REEGYNWKEI

-425 TETYDIK
+425 TETYDIE

-460 NPNPNDFNTDMGFEL
+460 NPNPNNFNPDMGFEL
-475 FDNNRSTR
+475 FDNNRSIR

-492 KVSYE
+492 KISYE
-497 EFREIKND
+497 EFRKIKND
-505 NSFPEKFSYI
+505 NSFPEKLSYS
-515 FMDINPLFEIKLDSD
+515 FMDINPLFEISLDSN
-530 HELKEILDIIQSWD
+530 HELKNMLDILQSWD
-544 RKTDIDSVGAGVYG
+544 RKTDIDSVGAGIYG

-565 SNYRDYI
+565 DKYRGYI
-572 RKNKVLSE
+572 FKNRVLSE
-580 EVLLTALKEVE
+580 EVLLSALKEVKS
-591 LYIIENFG
+591 YIIKNFG
-599 YLNITLG
+599 YLEITLG

-613 GDIELPIWGLPD
+613 GNIELPIWGLPD
-625 VVTAMVSSKYKDGKR
+625 VVTTMVSTKYKDGKR

-647 YIGYIRFDANGP
+647 YIGYIRFNEDGP
-659 KIESVIS
+659 IIESVIS
-666 YGNSEI
+666 YGNSEV

-682 ELYQNFKLKK
+682 KLYQNFKLKK
-692 VSMDREEIYKNASRI
+692 VSMDKEEIYKNASKI

>member
-1 MEWYKKNRI
+1 LVKRFLYCIFN
-10 LISRISCNISC
+10 LV
-21 WKINNIYIFLMKK
+21 YIFKMKK
-34 LLLLALS
+34 LILFALS
-41 TNFIFA
+41 INFIFA
-47 QINPEK
+47 QINTEN

-82 AEDDFETIQLAYLAG
+82 AEDDFKTIQLAYLAG
-97 NSMLSNHLGT
+97 NSMLSNLLGT

-591 LYIIENFG
+591 SYIIENFG

-672 PESKHYDDQM
+672 PKSKHYDDQM

>member
-1 MEWYKKNRI
+1 
-10 LISRISCNISC
+10 
-21 WKINNIYIFLMKK
+21 MKK
-34 LLLLALS
+34 LILFALS
-41 TNFIFA
+41 TNLIFS
-47 QINPEK
+47 QINPEN

-67 AKTDAEAAYGLAWAH
+67 AKTDAEVAYGLAWAH

-97 NSMLSNHLGT
+97 NSMLSNHLGL

-120 SKEIVE
+120 SEEIVNN
-126 KKFHEVSDE
+126 KYDEVSDE
-135 YKSVLEGYAQGLNSY
+135 YKLVLEGYALGLNSY

-158 LYNKLF
+158 LYKKLF

-198 DDFIDQSLVGSNFIA
+198 EDYIDQNLIGSNFIA
-213 MNSNKTKS
+213 MNSNKTES

-239 WYEAHVNS
+239 WYEAHINS

-272 AWSHTFNNLD
+272 GWSHTFNNLD

-297 VVDGKEYKLKKDK
+297 IVDGEEYKLEKDK
-310 AQVKIKILGLK
+310 AKIKIKVLGLK

-339 KKGYY
+339 KKGFY
-344 SIRTPI
+344 SIRAPI
-350 LYSINALEQWWRMG
+350 LHSINALEQWWKMG
-364 KAKNFNEFYSILKMK
+364 KAKNFNEFYSTLKMK

-425 TETYDIK
+425 TETYDIE

-438 QPKSGYIYN
+438 QPKSGFIYN

-460 NPNPNDFNTDMGFEL
+460 NPNPKDFNPDMGFEL
-475 FDNNRSTR
+475 FDNNRSIR
-483 LKKLIDEKD
+483 LKKLIDEED
-492 KVSYE
+492 KISYE
-497 EFREIKND
+497 EFKEIKND
-505 NSFPEKFSYI
+505 NSFPEKFSYS
-515 FMDINPLFEIKLDSD
+515 FMDINPLFAINLDTS
-530 HELKEILDIIQSWD
+530 HELKKMLDILQNWD
-544 RKTDIDSVGAGVYG
+544 RKTDIDSVGAGIYG

-565 SNYRDYI
+565 RNYRDYI
-572 RKNKVLSE
+572 LKNRVLSE
-580 EVLLTALKEVE
+580 EVLLSALKEVKS
-591 LYIIENFG
+591 YIIENFG
-599 YLNITLG
+599 YLEITLG

-613 GDIELPIWGLPD
+613 GDIEMPIWGLPD
-625 VVTAMVSSKYKDGKR
+625 VVTTMVSTRYKDGKR

-647 YIGYIRFDANGP
+647 YIGYIRFNIDGP
-659 KIESVIS
+659 TIESVIS
-666 YGNSEI
+666 YGNSEV

-682 ELYQNFKLKK
+682 ELYKNFKLKK
-692 VSMDREEIYKNASRI
+692 ISMDKEEIYRDAAKI

>member
-1 MEWYKKNRI
+1 
-10 LISRISCNISC
+10 
-21 WKINNIYIFLMKK
+21 MKK
-34 LLLLALS
+34 LILFALS
-41 TNFIFA
+41 TNLIFS
-47 QINPEK
+47 QINPEN

-67 AKTDAEAAYGLAWAH
+67 AKTDAEVAYGLAWAH

-97 NSMLSNHLGT
+97 NSMLSNHLGL
-107 EGAPADFISKFIG
+107 EGVPADFISKFIG
-120 SKEIVE
+120 SEEIVNN
-126 KKFHEVSDE
+126 KYDEVSDE
-135 YKSVLEGYAQGLNSY
+135 YKLVLEGYALGLNSY

-158 LYNKLF
+158 LYKKLF

-198 DDFIDQSLVGSNFIA
+198 EDYIDQNLIGSNFIA
-213 MNSNKTKS
+213 MNSNKTES

-239 WYEAHVNS
+239 WYEAHINS

-272 AWSHTFNNLD
+272 GWSHTFNNLD

-297 VVDGKEYKLKKDK
+297 IVDGEEYKLEKDK
-310 AQVKIKILGLK
+310 AKIKIKVLGLK
-321 IPINRKFYKSIFG
+321 IPIKRKFYKSIFG

-339 KKGYY
+339 KKGFY
-344 SIRTPI
+344 SIRAPI
-350 LYSINALEQWWRMG
+350 LHSINALEQWWKMG
-364 KAKNFNEFYSILKMK
+364 KAKNFNEFYSTLKMK

-405 REQGYNWKEI
+405 REQGYNWKGI

-425 TETYDIK
+425 TETYDIE

-438 QPKSGYIYN
+438 QPKSGFIYN

-460 NPNPNDFNTDMGFEL
+460 NPNPKDFNPDMGFEL
-475 FDNNRSTR
+475 FDNNRSIR
-483 LKKLIDEKD
+483 LKKLIDEED
-492 KVSYE
+492 KISYE
-497 EFREIKND
+497 EFKEIKND
-505 NSFPEKFSYI
+505 NSFPEKFSYS
-515 FMDINPLFEIKLDSD
+515 FMDINPLFAINLDTS
-530 HELKEILDIIQSWD
+530 HELKKMLDILQNWD
-544 RKTDIDSVGAGVYG
+544 RKTDIDSVGAGIYG

-565 SNYRDYI
+565 RNYRDYI
-572 RKNKVLSE
+572 LKNRVLSE
-580 EVLLTALKEVE
+580 EVLLSALKEVKS
-591 LYIIENFG
+591 YIIENFG
-599 YLNITLG
+599 YLEITLG

-613 GDIELPIWGLPD
+613 GDIEMPIWGLPD
-625 VVTAMVSSKYKDGKR
+625 VVTTMVSTRYKDGKR

-647 YIGYIRFDANGP
+647 YIGYIRFDKDGP
-659 KIESVIS
+659 TIESVIS
-666 YGNSEI
+666 YGNSEA

-682 ELYQNFKLKK
+682 ELYKNFKLKK
-692 VSMDREEIYKNASRI
+692 ISMDKEEIYRDAAKI

>member
-1 MEWYKKNRI
+1 
-10 LISRISCNISC
+10 
-21 WKINNIYIFLMKK
+21 MKK
-34 LLLLALS
+34 LLFFALS
-41 TNFIFA
+41 SNLIFS
-47 QINPEK
+47 QINPEN
-53 IDIVRDNYGVPHIF
+53 IDIVRDSYGVPHIF
-67 AKTDAEAAYGLAWAH
+67 AKTDAEVSYGLAWAH
-82 AEDDFETIQLAYLAG
+82 AEDDFETIQLAFLAG
-97 NSMLSNHLGT
+97 NSMLSNHLGS

-120 SKEIVE
+120 SKEIVD
-126 KKFHEVSDE
+126 KKYNEISDE
-135 YKSVLEGYAQGLNSY
+135 YKLVLEGYALGLNSY

-158 LYNKLF
+158 LYKKLF

-198 DDFIDQSLVGSNFIA
+198 EDYIDQNLIGSNFIA
-213 MNSNKTKS
+213 MNSSKTKS

-239 WYEAHVNS
+239 WYEAHINS

-272 AWSHTFNNLD
+272 GWSHTFNNLD

-297 VVDGKEYKLKKDK
+297 IVDGEEYKLEKDK
-310 AQVKIKILGLK
+310 AKIKIKILGLK

-339 KKGYY
+339 KKGFY
-344 SIRTPI
+344 SIRAPI
-350 LYSINALEQWWRMG
+350 LHSINALEQWWRMG
-364 KAKNFNEFYSILKMK
+364 KAKNFNEFYSTLKMK

-425 TETYDIK
+425 TETYDIE

-460 NPNPNDFNTDMGFEL
+460 NPNPNNFNPDMGFEL
-475 FDNNRSTR
+475 FDNNRSIR

-492 KVSYE
+492 KISYE
-497 EFREIKND
+497 EFRKIKND
-505 NSFPEKFSYI
+505 NSFPEKLSYS
-515 FMDINPLFEIKLDSD
+515 FMDINPLFEISLDSN
-530 HELKEILDIIQSWD
+530 HELKNMLDILQSWD
-544 RKTDIDSVGAGVYG
+544 RKTDIDSVGAGIYG

-565 SNYRDYI
+565 DKYRGYI
-572 RKNKVLSE
+572 FKNRVLSE
-580 EVLLTALKEVE
+580 EVLLSALKEVKS
-591 LYIIENFG
+591 YIIKNFG
-599 YLNITLG
+599 YLEITLG

-613 GDIELPIWGLPD
+613 GNIELPIWGLPD
-625 VVTAMVSSKYKDGKR
+625 VVTTMVSTKYKDGKR

-647 YIGYIRFDANGP
+647 YIGYIRFNEDGP
-659 KIESVIS
+659 TIESVIS
-666 YGNSEI
+666 YGNSEV

-682 ELYQNFKLKK
+682 KLYQNFKLKK
-692 VSMDREEIYKNASRI
+692 VSMDKEEIYKNASKI

>member
-1 MEWYKKNRI
+1 
-10 LISRISCNISC
+10 
-21 WKINNIYIFLMKK
+21 MKK
-34 LLLLALS
+34 LILFALS
-41 TNFIFA
+41 TNLLLS
-47 QINPEK
+47 QINPEN
-53 IDIVRDNYGVPHIF
+53 IDIVRDDYGVPHIF
-67 AKTDAEAAYGLAWAH
+67 AETDAEVAYGLAWAH

-107 EGAPADFISKFIG
+107 EGAPADFISRFIG

-126 KKFHEVSDE
+126 KKFNEVSDE
-135 YKSVLEGYAQGLNSY
+135 YKLVLEGYAQGLNSY
-150 AKKFPDKV
+150 AKKFPNKV
-158 LYNKLF
+158 LYKKLF
-164 PLTPKMMLRY
+164 PLTPKMMLQY

-188 VGKILSDKTQ
+188 VGKILSDNTQ
-198 DDFIDQSLVGSNFIA
+198 DDYIDQNLIGSNFIA

-239 WYEAHVNS
+239 WYEAHTIS

-272 AWSHTFNNLD
+272 GWSHTFNNLD
-282 IFDVYKLEMTKGLKY
+282 IFDVYKLEMTKGLNY
-297 VVDGKEYKLKKDK
+297 IVDGKEYKLEKDK
-310 AQVKIKILGLK
+310 AEVRINFLGLK
-321 IPINRKFYKSIFG
+321 IPINRTFYRSIYG

-339 KKGYY
+339 KKGFY

-364 KAKNFNEFYSILKMK
+364 KAKNFNEFYSTLKMK

-405 REQGYNWKEI
+405 REQGYNWKDI

-425 TETYDIK
+425 SETYDVE

-438 QPKSGYIYN
+438 QPNSGYIYN
-447 ANHSPFKSTSNDE
+447 ANHSPFKSTSDDE
-460 NPNPNDFNTDMGFEL
+460 NPNSDNFNSDMGFEL
-475 FDNNRSTR
+475 FDNNRSIR

-492 KVSYE
+492 KISYE
-497 EFREIKND
+497 ELKEIKND
-505 NSFPEKFSYI
+505 NYFPEKFSYI
-515 FMDINPLFEIKLDSD
+515 FMDINPLFEINVDSN
-530 HELKEILDIIQSWD
+530 HELKKILDILKSWD
-544 RKTDIDSVGAGVYG
+544 RKTDIDSVGAGIYG

-565 SNYRDYI
+565 NNYRGYI
-572 RKNKVLSE
+572 LENKVLSK
-580 EVLLTALKEVE
+580 EVLISALKEVKS
-591 LYIIENFG
+591 YIIENFG
-599 YLNITLG
+599 YLEITLG

-625 VVTAMVSSKYKDGKR
+625 VVTTMVSTKYKDGKR

-647 YIGYIRFDANGP
+647 YIGYIRFDKDGP

-666 YGNSEI
+666 YGNSEV

-692 VSMDREEIYKNASRI
+692 VSMDKEEIYNNASRI

>member
-1 MEWYKKNRI
+1 
-10 LISRISCNISC
+10 
-21 WKINNIYIFLMKK
+21 MKK
-34 LLLLALS
+34 LLFFALS
-41 TNFIFA
+41 SNLIFS
-47 QINPEK
+47 QINPEN
-53 IDIVRDNYGVPHIF
+53 IDIVRDSYGVPHIF
-67 AKTDAEAAYGLAWAH
+67 AKTDAEVSYGLAWAH
-82 AEDDFETIQLAYLAG
+82 AEDDFETIQLAFLAG
-97 NSMLSNHLGT
+97 NSMLSNHLGS

-120 SKEIVE
+120 SKEIVD
-126 KKFHEVSDE
+126 KKYNEISDE
-135 YKSVLEGYAQGLNSY
+135 YKLVLEGYALGLNSY

-158 LYNKLF
+158 LYKKLF

-198 DDFIDQSLVGSNFIA
+198 EDYIDQNLIGSNFIA
-213 MNSNKTKS
+213 MNSSKTKS

-239 WYEAHVNS
+239 WYEAHINS

-272 AWSHTFNNLD
+272 GWSHTFNNLD

-297 VVDGKEYKLKKDK
+297 IVDGEEYKLEKDK
-310 AQVKIKILGLK
+310 AKIKIKILGLK

-339 KKGYY
+339 KKGFY
-344 SIRTPI
+344 SIRAPI
-350 LYSINALEQWWRMG
+350 LHSINALEQWWRMG
-364 KAKNFNEFYSILKMK
+364 KAKNFNEFYSTLKMK

-405 REQGYNWKEI
+405 REEGYNWKEI

-425 TETYDIK
+425 TETYDIE

-460 NPNPNDFNTDMGFEL
+460 NPNPNNFNPDMGFEL
-475 FDNNRSTR
+475 FDNNRSIR

-492 KVSYE
+492 KISYE
-497 EFREIKND
+497 EFRKIKND
-505 NSFPEKFSYI
+505 NSFPEKLSYS
-515 FMDINPLFEIKLDSD
+515 FMDINPLFEISLDSN
-530 HELKEILDIIQSWD
+530 HELKNMLDILQSWD
-544 RKTDIDSVGAGVYG
+544 RKTDIDSVGAGIYG

-565 SNYRDYI
+565 DKYRGYI
-572 RKNKVLSE
+572 FKNRVLSE
-580 EVLLTALKEVE
+580 EVLLSALKEVKS
-591 LYIIENFG
+591 YIIKNFG
-599 YLNITLG
+599 YLEITLG

-613 GDIELPIWGLPD
+613 GNIELPIWGLPD
-625 VVTAMVSSKYKDGKR
+625 VVTTMVSTKYKDGKR

-647 YIGYIRFDANGP
+647 YIGYIRFNEDGP
-659 KIESVIS
+659 TIESVIS
-666 YGNSEI
+666 YGNSEV

-682 ELYQNFKLKK
+682 KLYQNYKLKK
-692 VSMDREEIYKNASRI
+692 VSMNKEEIYKNASKI

>member
-1 MEWYKKNRI
+1 
-10 LISRISCNISC
+10 
-21 WKINNIYIFLMKK
+21 MKK
-34 LLLLALS
+34 LLFFALS
-41 TNFIFA
+41 SNLIFS
-47 QINPEK
+47 QINPEN
-53 IDIVRDNYGVPHIF
+53 IDIVRDSYGVPHIF
-67 AKTDAEAAYGLAWAH
+67 AKTDAEVSYGLAWAH
-82 AEDDFETIQLAYLAG
+82 AEDDFETIQLAFLAG
-97 NSMLSNHLGT
+97 NSMLSNHLGS

-120 SKEIVE
+120 SKEIVD
-126 KKFHEVSDE
+126 KKYNEISDE
-135 YKSVLEGYAQGLNSY
+135 YKLVLEGYALGLNSY

-158 LYNKLF
+158 LYKKLF

-198 DDFIDQSLVGSNFIA
+198 EDYIDQNLIGSNFIA
-213 MNSNKTKS
+213 MNSSKTKS

-239 WYEAHVNS
+239 WYEAHINS

-272 AWSHTFNNLD
+272 GWSHTFNNLD

-297 VVDGKEYKLKKDK
+297 IVDGEEYKLEKDK
-310 AQVKIKILGLK
+310 AKIKIKILGLK

-339 KKGYY
+339 KKGFY
-344 SIRTPI
+344 SIRAPI
-350 LYSINALEQWWRMG
+350 LHSINALEQWWRMG
-364 KAKNFNEFYSILKMK
+364 KAKNFNEFYSTLKMK

-405 REQGYNWKEI
+405 REEGYNWKEI

-425 TETYDIK
+425 TETYDIE

-460 NPNPNDFNTDMGFEL
+460 NPNPNDFNPDMGFEL
-475 FDNNRSTR
+475 FDNNRSIR

-492 KVSYE
+492 KISYE
-497 EFREIKND
+497 EFRKIKND
-505 NSFPEKFSYI
+505 NSFPEKLSYS
-515 FMDINPLFEIKLDSD
+515 FMDINPLFEISLDSN
-530 HELKEILDIIQSWD
+530 HELKNMLDILQSWD
-544 RKTDIDSVGAGVYG
+544 RKTDIDSVGAGIYG

-565 SNYRDYI
+565 DKYRSYI
-572 RKNKVLSE
+572 FKNRVLSE
-580 EVLLTALKEVE
+580 EVLLSALKEVKS
-591 LYIIENFG
+591 YIIKNFG
-599 YLNITLG
+599 YLEITLG

-613 GDIELPIWGLPD
+613 GNIELPIWGLPD
-625 VVTAMVSSKYKDGKR
+625 VVTTMVSTKYKDGKR

-647 YIGYIRFDANGP
+647 YIGYIRFNEDGP
-659 KIESVIS
+659 TIESVIS
-666 YGNSEI
+666 YGNSEV

-682 ELYQNFKLKK
+682 KLYQNFKLKK
-692 VSMDREEIYKNASRI
+692 VSMNKEEIYKNASKI

>member
-1 MEWYKKNRI
+1 
-10 LISRISCNISC
+10 
-21 WKINNIYIFLMKK
+21 MKK
-34 LLLLALS
+34 LLFFALS
-41 TNFIFA
+41 SNLIFS
-47 QINPEK
+47 QINPEN
-53 IDIVRDNYGVPHIF
+53 IDIVRDSYGVPHIF
-67 AKTDAEAAYGLAWAH
+67 AKTDAEVSYGLAWAH
-82 AEDDFETIQLAYLAG
+82 AEDDFETIQLAFLAG
-97 NSMLSNHLGT
+97 NSMLSNHLGS

-120 SKEIVE
+120 SKEIVD
-126 KKFHEVSDE
+126 KKYNEISDE
-135 YKSVLEGYAQGLNSY
+135 YKLVLEGYALGLNSY

-158 LYNKLF
+158 LYKKLF

-198 DDFIDQSLVGSNFIA
+198 EDYIDQNLIGSNFIA
-213 MNSNKTKS
+213 MNSSKTKS

-239 WYEAHVNS
+239 WYEAHINS

-272 AWSHTFNNLD
+272 GWSHTFNNLD

-297 VVDGKEYKLKKDK
+297 IVDGEEYKLEKDK
-310 AQVKIKILGLK
+310 AKIKIKILGLK

-339 KKGYY
+339 KKGFY
-344 SIRTPI
+344 SIRAPI
-350 LYSINALEQWWRMG
+350 LHSINALEQWWRMG
-364 KAKNFNEFYSILKMK
+364 KAKNFNEFYSTLKMK

-425 TETYDIK
+425 TETYDIE

-460 NPNPNDFNTDMGFEL
+460 NPNPNDFNPDMGFEL
-475 FDNNRSTR
+475 FDNNRSIR

-492 KVSYE
+492 KISYE
-497 EFREIKND
+497 EFRKIKND
-505 NSFPEKFSYI
+505 NSFPEKLSYS
-515 FMDINPLFEIKLDSD
+515 FMDINPLFEISLDSN
-530 HELKEILDIIQSWD
+530 HELKNMLDILQSWD
-544 RKTDIDSVGAGVYG
+544 RKTDIDSVGAGIYG

-565 SNYRDYI
+565 DKYRGYI
-572 RKNKVLSE
+572 FKNRVLSE
-580 EVLLTALKEVE
+580 EVLLSALKEVKS
-591 LYIIENFG
+591 YIIKNFG
-599 YLNITLG
+599 YLEITLG

-613 GDIELPIWGLPD
+613 GNIELPIWGLPD
-625 VVTAMVSSKYKDGKR
+625 VVTTMVSTKYKDGKR

-647 YIGYIRFDANGP
+647 YIGYIRFNEDGP
-659 KIESVIS
+659 TIESVIS
-666 YGNSEI
+666 YGNSEV

-682 ELYQNFKLKK
+682 KLYQNFKLKK
-692 VSMDREEIYKNASRI
+692 VSMNKEEIYKNASKI

>member
-1 MEWYKKNRI
+1 
-10 LISRISCNISC
+10 
-21 WKINNIYIFLMKK
+21 MKK
-34 LLLLALS
+34 LILFALS
-41 TNFIFA
+41 TNLIFS
-47 QINPEK
+47 QINPEN

-67 AKTDAEAAYGLAWAH
+67 AKTDAEVAYGLAWAH

-97 NSMLSNHLGT
+97 NSMLSNHLGL

-120 SKEIVE
+120 SEEIVDN
-126 KKFHEVSDE
+126 KYDEVSDE
-135 YKSVLEGYAQGLNSY
+135 YKLVLEGYALGLNSY
-150 AKKFPDKV
+150 AKKFPSKV
-158 LYNKLF
+158 LYKKLF

-198 DDFIDQSLVGSNFIA
+198 EDYIDQNLIGSNFIA
-213 MNSNKTKS
+213 MNSNKTES

-239 WYEAHVNS
+239 WYEAHINS

-272 AWSHTFNNLD
+272 GWSHTFNNLD

-297 VVDGKEYKLKKDK
+297 IVDGEEYKLEKDK
-310 AQVKIKILGLK
+310 AKIKINVLGLK

-339 KKGYY
+339 KKGFY
-344 SIRTPI
+344 SIRAPI
-350 LYSINALEQWWRMG
+350 LHSISALEQWWKMG
-364 KAKNFNEFYSILKMK
+364 KAKNFNEFYSTLKMK

-425 TETYDIK
+425 TETYDIE

-438 QPKSGYIYN
+438 QPKSGFIYN

-460 NPNPNDFNTDMGFEL
+460 NPNPKDFNSDMGFEL
-475 FDNNRSTR
+475 FDNNRSIR

-492 KVSYE
+492 KISYE
-497 EFREIKND
+497 EFKEIKND
-505 NSFPEKFSYI
+505 NSFPEKFSYS
-515 FMDINPLFEIKLDSD
+515 FMDINPLFGINLDTS
-530 HELKEILDIIQSWD
+530 HELKKMLDILQNWD
-544 RKTDIDSVGAGVYG
+544 RKTDIDSVGAGIYG

-565 SNYRDYI
+565 QNYRDYI
-572 RKNKVLSE
+572 LKNRVLSE
-580 EVLLTALKEVE
+580 EVLLSALKEVKS
-591 LYIIENFG
+591 YIIENFG
-599 YLNITLG
+599 YLEITLG

-613 GDIELPIWGLPD
+613 GDIEMPIWGLPD
-625 VVTAMVSSKYKDGKR
+625 VVTTMVSTRYKDGKR

-647 YIGYIRFDANGP
+647 YIGYIRFDKDGP
-659 KIESVIS
+659 TIESVIS
-666 YGNSEI
+666 YGNSEV

-682 ELYQNFKLKK
+682 ELYKNFKLKK
-692 VSMDREEIYKNASRI
+692 ISMDKEEIYRDAAKI